1 MFGAGGV
8 LDAERAAFAGKP
20 GLGLVVTHTP

>member
-8 LDAERAAFAGKP
+8 LDTAAFPALRRG
-20 GLGLVVTHTP
+20 GVGIL